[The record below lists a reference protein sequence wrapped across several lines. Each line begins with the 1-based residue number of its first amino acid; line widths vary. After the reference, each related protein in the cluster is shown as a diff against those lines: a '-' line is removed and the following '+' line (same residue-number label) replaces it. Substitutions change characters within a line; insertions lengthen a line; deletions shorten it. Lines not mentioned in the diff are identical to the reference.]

1 MVDKGQVG
9 DVMETLKRV
18 IDRKSRDLD
27 PDSRADRIVGLCFRH
42 NLFAT
47 RDDEQG
53 RVLVGTLD
61 RYLGSVDVG
70 DDWDRIEQEVLAMSI
85 MEIWD

>member
-1 MVDKGQVG
+1 MDRTLSHLI
-9 DVMETLKRV
+9 ETASAR
-18 IDRKSRDLD
+18 LD
-27 PDSRADRIVGLCFRH
+27 PDSRADRIIGLCFRH

-70 DDWDRIEQEVLAMSI
+70 DVWDRIEQEVLAMS
-85 MEIWD
+85 MAETWD

>member
-1 MVDKGQVG
+1 MD
-9 DVMETLKRV
+9 ETLRHL
-18 IDRKSRDLD
+18 IETASARLD
-27 PDSRADRIVGLCFRH
+27 PDSRADRVVGLCFRH

-70 DDWDRIEQEVLAMSI
+70 DDWDRIEEQIVAMA
-85 MEIWD
+85 MGATWD

>member
-1 MVDKGQVG
+1 MD
-9 DVMETLKRV
+9 TLGRL
-18 IDRKSRDLD
+18 IKSASAKLD
-27 PDSRADRIVGLCFRH
+27 PDSRTDQIIALCFQH

-61 RYLGSVDVG
+61 RYLGSVDV
-70 DDWDRIEQEVLAMSI
+70 DADWQHIEDEILAMSI
-85 MEIWD
+85 TELWD

>member
-1 MVDKGQVG
+1 MDEGEIDNVTN
-9 DVMETLKRV
+9 TLKRI
-18 IDRKSRDLD
+18 IDRKSQDLD
-27 PDSRADRIVGLCFRH
+27 PGSRADRVVALCFQH

-61 RYLGSVDVG
+61 RYLGSVDV
-70 DDWDRIEQEVLAMSI
+70 DADWQYIEDEIFAMSI
-85 MEIWD
+85 TELWD

>member
-1 MVDKGQVG
+1 LI
-9 DVMETLKRV
+9 ETASAR
-18 IDRKSRDLD
+18 LD
-27 PDSRADRIVGLCFRH
+27 PDSRADRIIGMCFRH

-47 RDDEQG
+47 RNDEQG

-70 DDWDRIEQEVLAMSI
+70 DDWDRVEEQIVAMS
-85 MEIWD
+85 MTETWG